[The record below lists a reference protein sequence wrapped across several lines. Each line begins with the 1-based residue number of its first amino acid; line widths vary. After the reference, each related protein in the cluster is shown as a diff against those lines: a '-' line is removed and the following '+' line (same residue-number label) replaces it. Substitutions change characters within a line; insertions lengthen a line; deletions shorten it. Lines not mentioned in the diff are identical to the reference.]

1 MTPSLIC
8 LTDLGRCNDAPAQV
22 GYGRMPEKSDS
33 ISLQHGSCDGE
44 VATLASP
51 LVKKRGEQPMLLLI
65 HKIKNGGCQ
74 ARLPEGK

>member
-51 LVKKRGEQPMLLLI
+51 LVKKTG
-65 HKIKNGGCQ
+65 
-74 ARLPEGK
+74 

>member
-51 LVKKRGEQPMLLLI
+51 LVKKT
-65 HKIKNGGCQ
+65 GCTAHAVVDTQ
-74 ARLPEGK
+74 N